1 MKDASIPTAL
11 IMRVSLV
18 KLSKL
23 WEFVEIDV
31 DDLFGRWWYT
41 GFSHDD
47 KLVWGEL
54 HDGCD
59 LPVATFIRQNSLSRK
74 AWQFNLP

>member
-18 KLSKL
+18 KL
-23 WEFVEIDV
+23 WELVEIDV
-31 DDLFGRWWYT
+31 DDLVGRWWNT

-47 KLVWGEL
+47 KLVWSEL
-54 HDGCD
+54 YNGCD
-59 LPVATFIRQNSLSRK
+59 LLVTTLMRQNSLSRK
-74 AWQFNLP
+74 AWQFNLRC